1 MSTVTGSKKESSE
14 AFPASSNEDPVSML
28 MAVLKRNQPPTATGE
43 VDVTIKNLL
52 TTNNTQLEK
61 LSTAID
67 GLSQKVNRQPATTSN
82 GLDPVSQ
89 KYENYKENPGV
100 VGGLLNTFFNNA
112 YNNYWDKRRDQEL
125 GITSL
130 NSASTLS
137 TTAKRKSDEQV
148 KAEEDRLEERTTG
161 VSKTLVRVELAKIN
175 ESVLD
180 DVEELLDRS
189 LKKSLLVL
197 AKNICSCNE
206 DNDEKIINKKLNWNT
221 QGSGI
226 TNSTGLGIIN
236 SIGLGIAA
244 AIGAGLTLVAGTAG
258 AATGQP
264 KVETETKELPEAPDQ
279 PEVPVPASPK
289 VPVKPLI
296 QKEQLPLEWQPV
308 KKTWERE
315 LTEKE
320 KNEIN
325 SVNWGDKKS
334 NLRGATEREKKL
346 AESDKIKEEKL
357 VTDPMTGQQVTRQEA
372 LINSAAVMS
381 VFLAT
386 FGGVGKGVATKSS
399 EAAAAATRTF
409 NTEKLFK
416 EVYDL
421 KGAFKPTVQS
431 EVENMFNLR
440 NLRVAVQKS
449 EDLVTPDEMAA
460 VERALVKFGGNT
472 ARTGRIGAAAAAT
485 SPLVNAAT
493 PPKPQETINDFSVFT
508 KEDLER
514 MGIKTNT
521 EVDWAYPSSSIKPAL
536 TGPASNAAT
545 PPPAEKDTVKM
556 FEDFMRT
563 FMDQMKEMNNTIKR
577 NESSKTGPGLLNNN
591 ISSKGGTTNNV
602 NIHQYTGEEINS
614 SRNKTDMMLTRLR
627 QLA

>member
-1 MSTVTGSKKESSE
+1 MSTVTGSEEKPSE
-14 AFPASSNEDPVSML
+14 AFPASSGV
-28 MAVLKRNQPPTATGE
+28 KRNQPPTATGE

-67 GLSQKVNRQPATTSN
+67 GLSQRVDRQPTTTSN

-148 KAEEDRLEERTTG
+148 KAEEDKLEERTTG

-175 ESVLD
+175 ESVLGD
-180 DVEELLDRS
+180 LEELLDKS

-226 TNSTGLGIIN
+226 TNSTGLGITN
-236 SIGLGIAA
+236 SIGLGTAA

-258 AATGQP
+258 AATDQS
-264 KVETETKELPEAPDQ
+264 KVETTKTNELPETTESAK
-279 PEVPVPASPK
+279 VPVPTSPK
-289 VPVKPLI
+289 VPVKPLT
-296 QKEQLPLEWQPV
+296 QKEQLPLEWYNTQ

-315 LTEKE
+315 LTEKQKE
-320 KNEIN
+320 EIN

-334 NLRGATEREKKL
+334 NLRGATEKEKKL
-346 AESDKIKEEKL
+346 KESDIKEEEKL

-381 VFLAT
+381 GLIAT
-386 FGGVGKGVATKSS
+386 FGGVGKGAATVGKGAVETFPGVATESG
-399 EAAAAATRTF
+399 EAAAAATRAA
-409 NTEKLFK
+409 NIKK
-416 EVYDL
+416 
-421 KGAFKPTVQS
+421 
-431 EVENMFNLR
+431 M
-440 NLRVAVQKS
+440 
-449 EDLVTPDEMAA
+449 EDLVTPDEIKAA
-460 VERALVKFGGNT
+460 ERAIKRYT
-472 ARTGRIGAAAAAT
+472 ARTGSREEAAAAT

-493 PPKPQETINDFSVFT
+493 PPKPQETINGLPVFT
-508 KEDLER
+508 EEDLKR
-514 MGIKTNT
+514 MGVKTNT
-521 EVDWAYPSSSIKPAL
+521 EVDWTRPSSSIKPAL

-577 NESSKTGPGLLNNN
+577 NENGKTGLGLLNNN